1 MIYIQ
6 LISIVVFLIGV
17 SFFSGASL
25 FQLFNLESILALL
38 LVTIPT
44 VFASGHQKNIILGLK
59 ILKNNSKQYTLE
71 ELKNAGDSFKLLM
84 IIVFLCA
91 FCITVIGIIGIIYNL
106 SDKIYLSQNLVLAFI
121 PLFYSALFVL
131 VIVPFYSRIIIMQNK
146 AFGLEY

>member
-6 LISIVVFLIGV
+6 LISIVVFLFGV
-17 SFFSGASL
+17 SFVSGANL
-25 FQLFNLESILALL
+25 LQLFNLESILALL

-44 VFASGHQKNIILGLK
+44 VFASGHQKNIFLGVK
-59 ILKNNSKQYTLE
+59 ILKNKNKQYTLE
-71 ELKNAGDSFKLLM
+71 ELKNAGDSLKLLM

-121 PLFYSALFVL
+121 PLFYSALFIL
-131 VIVPFYSRIIIMQNK
+131 VIVPMYSRIIIMQNK